1 MQSLIIEKCYAL
13 GIGVP
18 IPGSTTNPDGS
29 LRQNWNF
36 NAYMYA
42 VLNFAITLGLA
53 LSGLMIIYAGIR
65 YMLSRGDTAQTGE
78 AKNLLLGAI
87 IGFSLLL
94 LVKLI
99 LKVLNIP
106 LQSY

>member
-1 MQSLIIEKCYAL
+1 MTNQIAEKCYAL

-18 IPGSTTNPDGS
+18 IPGSEKADGT

-42 VLNFAITLGLA
+42 MLNFAITIGLVLA
-53 LSGLMIIYAGIR
+53 GLMIVYAGIR
-65 YMLSRGDTAQTGE
+65 YMLSRGDTSQTGE
-78 AKNLLLGAI
+78 SKNLLLGAV

-99 LKVLNIP
+99 LKVLDIP
-106 LQSY
+106 FNSY